1 MSACR
6 DILAR
11 IAGPVVCLP
20 MLYRE
25 DSSLDYEAMEE
36 YAAWVA
42 AAGIRCACFTYG

>member
-1 MSACR
+1 MNACH

-25 DSSLDYEAMEE
+25 DSSLDYVTGSICNGVT
-36 YAAWVA
+36 YVT
-42 AAGIRCACFTYG
+42 GSDCKIRFC